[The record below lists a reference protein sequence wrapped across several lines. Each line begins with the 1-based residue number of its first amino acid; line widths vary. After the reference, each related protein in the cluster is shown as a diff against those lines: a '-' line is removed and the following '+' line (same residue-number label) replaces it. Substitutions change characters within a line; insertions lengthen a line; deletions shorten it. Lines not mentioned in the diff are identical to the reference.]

1 MSFFP
6 RLLAAPRQEDQPG
19 PGHPDRHLVRHLRHE
34 LPEPVP
40 GPERVRLLRLQGHR
54 RRGGRLRVVRQ
65 HHQERAPRQQH
76 RIKTLILPFFHKRSL
91 TCVSFCRNSTMLTPP
106 ASAPVPERKH
116 LKPLSVSLDALYAP
130 FSLIK
135 TTGCFTAGK
144 EIGGQGFTETLTR
157 PVGSAIYCQI
167 MCFRTD
173 KCNFST
179 LKE

>member
-65 HHQERAPRQQH
+65 HHQERAARQQH

-91 TCVSFCRNSTMLTPP
+91 TCVSCCRNSTMLTPP

-116 LKPLSVSLDALYAP
+116 LKPLSVPLDTLYAP
-130 FSLIK
+130 FFPYKNNRLLHRWQGNRRPGIH
-135 TTGCFTAGK
+135 GDPDPPGRFGHLLPDHVLQD
-144 EIGGQGFTETLTR
+144 GQ
-157 PVGSAIYCQI
+157 
-167 MCFRTD
+167 M
-173 KCNFST
+173 
-179 LKE
+179 